1 LELERADVGAPGLAA
16 VLVEG
21 LAPRGR
27 HPRDGAE
34 ALGGGL
40 APGVAVGAEPLAP
53 EGLLKERGR
62 LVLLQPVLPP
72 EAEERVGLRRRE
84 LAVDEHA
91 AEGGVEPAAARLDAP
106 RLDLGEGRLD
116 PALLREP
123 AVGLLGAAGAR
134 PDDLGRPRFA
144 AVLLPDARRAR
155 PIEPG
160 HDLLP
165 EGAEEVVVAPHD
177 LGREAGVLGRVEVEP
192 LE

>member
-1 LELERADVGAPGLAA
+1 PGLAP

-21 LAPRGR
+21 LAPRER

-34 ALGGGL
+34 ALGEALALGL
-40 APGVAVGAEPLAP
+40 AVGAEALAP
-53 EGLLKERGR
+53 ERLLEEAGR

-116 PALLREP
+116 AALGREP
-123 AVGLLGAAGAR
+123 AVVLLGAPRALAN
-134 PDDLGRPRFA
+134 DLGSLRLA
-144 AVLLPDARRAR
+144 AVLLADAR
-155 PIEPG
+155 
-160 HDLLP
+160 
-165 EGAEEVVVAPHD
+165 
-177 LGREAGVLGRVEVEP
+177 
-192 LE
+192 